1 MIGSKCSEKGLYGN
15 GVTVNNMSTA
25 GTFLNVFLAG
35 TFFDDARR
43 YYIFRRHS
51 PVQCFASRTIH
62 YASRVSILPV
72 STVVSKR

>member
-43 YYIFRRHS
+43 YNVLLVVRFIM
-51 PVQCFASRTIH
+51 P
-62 YASRVSILPV
+62 
-72 STVVSKR
+72 VVSQFYPFLP

>member
-1 MIGSKCSEKGLYGN
+1 MIGSKCREKGLYGN

-43 YYIFRRHS
+43 YYIF
-51 PVQCFASRTIH
+51 
-62 YASRVSILPV
+62 
-72 STVVSKR
+72 